1 MTTQTTPTKERDA
14 ARIALARCAVEQLT
28 ALNRTVAQAND
39 CGVRIDFVLTGLNET
54 PEIKNIYLVYPTGN
68 VKNIWQEVFK

>member
-14 ARIALARCAVEQLT
+14 ARVALAKSVVAQLT

-39 CGVRIDFVLTGLNET
+39 CGVRIDFVLTGVNET
-54 PEIKNIYLVYPTGN
+54 PEIRNTYLVYPTGN
-68 VKNIWQEVFK
+68 VKNIYEEVFK